1 MKLHLPHLL
10 RAAVLAC
17 LAAFPV
23 ANATTLV
30 ANGVNPDNITSSTRF
45 FDNGKGYYWQA
56 MGQQPWRG
64 AGQLFNQF
72 GNFSFMG
79 ELQRRLR
86 GTTMSLETFAPLLDD
101 ENTCWYNVSANVFT
115 YWESVYGV
123 FADPTRTLPYG
134 YTYDKQYLDDLGGTQ
149 SLRVDM
155 LFYDT
160 WTNYNGQEA
169 AGGDFMM
176 IAPWY
181 LADNHEYTSIGGPYS
196 VLRNDS
202 TKGGYFSQ
210 WFPRNNFDATVKM
223 YRDMDGNLP
232 DLKAAA
238 DALIDAFGAVD
249 NGDGTFSHTAEGQI
263 AFIGIVSPD
272 GAGHAMT
279 SYGFET
285 NPDGTLKS
293 ILFANSDDME
303 YRTFTLYTGMQDG
316 KIFLFEDEGHTTLWT
331 YGQDERG
338 VDLTWSMDEVEF
350 IPTPVALKELAAQYN
365 HGQLTWSGTTGTW
378 KIAAAVDPDVALPT
392 ADGGWVIPVEG
403 TNYAAAFTPDRSV
416 LFNDLSA
423 GSAFGGTV
431 NLAETINV
439 PSMTIANTEQ
449 NYVFD
454 GAPDRSLRAEELVKE
469 GTGSAVFTNIS
480 LFSPQLKLKA
490 GELIMGENSMLG
502 GVSTVTVE
510 GGTLA
515 FDGGY
520 VDGGSGSITATA
532 GELAVRRSA
541 QIQSSAI
548 TIGESAAI
556 IFHATPAQLD
566 STLLT
571 AGGTVAING
580 LVKVNFEDW
589 ATKTVVTG
597 QAYHLVSAGTLSVA
611 NPENLLVSSSSIP
624 DIAEY
629 DAVLKVEG
637 NALNLI
643 FTQGLAVY
651 WAGGT
656 TGTWNRAE
664 DNIVWAEERGGEPA
678 KHYDSEYYTAH
689 FDGAQAVT
697 TITVGEEIKL
707 MEWNVS
713 GGEYHFTG
721 ADRVSPSKRIV
732 VQNGGTM
739 VVDKAPQ
746 LSGAP
751 LIVGEGSSFTMTDED
766 DLSVW
771 TLENEGVVNIAEGS
785 LALRSATTQGG
796 DVHVA
801 KGLTLAAASDNYFDE
816 LHVGGAVTYSGGA
829 GVLHV
834 GAGSTIYTVG
844 GGILQMR
851 DAEGT
856 VELTTEGTTT
866 LARII
871 GPGSLDVA
879 GSLHLTDATTYDATL
894 TVNDTLHLDAATTI
908 TNLSAGYIKPEEGA
922 TLTVTE
928 VLDCPQ
934 LEVSSI
940 TSFNSPQ
947 YSAGSLASDS
957 MEFRL
962 TVDALESVKSFGFL
976 SGDTISLLHNTGATP
991 SWVSTLTLTG
1001 GSSYLDLDDG
1011 KDHVARI
1018 AQNDNGDVVLHIS
1031 VIDTL
1036 QWVSEDGVWSSFR
1049 DWDANGSEFTE
1060 PTPATP
1066 VGFLGE
1072 GTAVVDINGD
1082 RTVKSILLESVNK
1095 DYTIKG
1101 EGTLAAQKIDVRG
1114 GDHTLGDGERQLVVE
1129 VENTVTIGTRG
1140 SLTVTDNTR
1149 LTADSIS
1156 ADGNNAALTND
1167 GQVRVRDISAAGAI
1181 IRNSGTIT
1189 LETASVSAIVGNSG
1203 TQAQAGDIIIMEGG
1217 QLNLA
1222 KDSRIGY
1229 LDNGGAVNARSA
1241 WLTLL
1246 QETTRGGEVN
1256 AGTLNLTAGNNAF
1269 SKLVAFTVNGN
1280 SGSLYMG
1287 DSSNIQNLNGGGSLH
1302 LTDGYAEVDNPGYDL
1317 QNLSIADGAFLRFGA
1332 TESPLGPTGH
1342 FKGIADVLPQEYLWT
1357 EIHGTFSSGGDLV
1370 SNRSLIFDKKVA
1382 NGGNL
1387 TAPAVALSSTGNAF
1401 GDLITDSIVFTSA
1414 PSEAAPMVYV
1424 NRLANYSE
1432 DITTITLGLE
1442 EVPELAGAYELIA
1455 GCGITAAESCTL
1467 SSDALSNLRREHFN
1481 GELEERDGNLWI
1493 NIDSMGENH
1502 YPEITDGNAG
1512 KGAQMASEAYFELS
1526 PQLNRDQYPDLAKAL
1541 DGLDSHLARGNR
1553 EDADKLA
1560 SAIAGASIPALHEA
1574 IRGDVD
1580 RQLRAIRNRTTTMGI
1595 NSCCATPKDL
1605 PYVNAWINA
1614 EGDYRRMEHDKTLSG
1629 YKYNTW
1635 GGTVGVDLD
1644 VTSNT
1649 TAGLA
1654 VTAMFGD
1661 FKSDAADHLDG
1672 DLDNYYLTAFVRH
1685 SNRSWVH
1692 TFIATLG
1699 RADAD
1704 VDRTVGTPFGGY
1716 ATTGSTTG
1724 SSFGLM
1730 YEAARTYALTEDSSA
1745 CIQPVFNV
1753 TYIHTSMDGYTEGGS
1768 DAALKVE
1775 DIDSNAVNI
1784 AVGARVQTAFGAD
1797 VYNRTSVFEGRAL
1810 VKGYLGDR
1818 DSRGKVQFA
1827 QLGALSNAEVR
1838 SAERGPL
1845 GLELG
1850 AGIYIPVSLNAGS
1863 IFWDASLELRTKDVN
1878 INTTI
1883 GYRYNF

>member
-1 MKLHLPHLL
+1 MKLHLPNLL

-23 ANATTLV
+23 SNATTLV

-79 ELQRRLR
+79 ELQPRLR
-86 GTTMSLETFAPLLDD
+86 GNTMSLETFVPLLDD

-123 FADPTRTLPYG
+123 FADSSRTLPYG
-134 YTYDKQYLDDLGGTQ
+134 YTYDKQYMDDLGGTQ

-181 LADNHEYTSIGGPYS
+181 LADNHEYTNIGGPYS

-210 WFPRNNFDATVKM
+210 WFPKDNADASVKM

-232 DLKAAA
+232 DLTAAA

-249 NGDGTFSHTAEGQI
+249 NGDGTYSHTAEGQI
-263 AFIGIVSPD
+263 AFIGIVAPG

-303 YRTFTLYTGMQDG
+303 YRTFTLYTGMLDG
-316 KIFLFEDEGHTTLWT
+316 KIFLYEDEGHTTLWT

-350 IPTPVALKELAAQYN
+350 IPTPKALKDVAAQYN
-365 HGQLTWSGTTGTW
+365 HGQLTWSGTTDSW
-378 KIAAAVDPDVALPT
+378 KIAAAKDPDVALPT
-392 ADGGWVIPVEG
+392 ADGGWVIPVG
-403 TNYAAAFTPDRSV
+403 TTTYAASFTQDRSV
-416 LFNDLSA
+416 RFDDVAA
-423 GSAFGGTV
+423 GSAFGGSV
-431 NLAETINV
+431 NLAESINV
-439 PSMTIANTEQ
+439 PSMTIANTVQ
-449 NYVFD
+449 DYVFD
-454 GAPDRSLRAEELVKE
+454 GGYDHGLRAEELVKE

-480 LFSPQLKLKA
+480 LYSPQMKVKA
-490 GELIMGENSMLG
+490 GELILGQDAWLG
-502 GVSTVTVE
+502 GDSSVTVE

-515 FDGGY
+515 FDGGNAEI
-520 VDGGSGSITATA
+520 SGSITATA
-532 GELAVRRSA
+532 GQVAVRQYA
-541 QIQSSAI
+541 TMHASAI
-548 TIGESAAI
+548 TIGENAAI
-556 IFHATPAQLD
+556 TFNVTPTQLASPLVNAD
-566 STLLT
+566 GAVT
-571 AGGTVAING
+571 IDG

-589 ATKTVVTG
+589 ASKTIVIG
-597 QAYHLVSAGTLSVA
+597 QAYRLVSAGTLSVA
-611 NPENLLVSSSSIP
+611 NPEGLLVSSSSIP
-624 DIAEY
+624 DIGEY
-629 DAVLKVEG
+629 DAVLAVEG

-643 FTQGLAVY
+643 FTRGNAVY
-651 WAGGT
+651 WAGGAS
-656 TGTWNRAE
+656 GTWNYAE
-664 DNIVWAEERGGEPA
+664 GNVVWAEERGGAPTTY
-678 KHYDSEYYTAH
+678 YDSNYYAAH
-689 FDGAQAVT
+689 FDGAPAVT
-697 TITVGEEIKL
+697 TITVGEEIHL
-707 MEWNVS
+707 TEWNVS

-721 ADRVSPSKRIV
+721 ADKVYPSKRIV
-732 VQNGGTM
+732 VDNGGTM

-746 LSGAP
+746 LASAP
-751 LIVGEGSSFTMTDED
+751 LIVGEGSSFTMTDD
-766 DLSVW
+766 DTLAVW
-771 TLENEGVVNIAEGS
+771 TMENAGAIDIQKGS

-796 DVHVA
+796 DVNVA
-801 KGLTLAAASDNYFDE
+801 KDLTLAAASDNIFDE
-816 LHVGGAVTYSGGA
+816 LHVGGAVTYSGDA
-829 GVLHV
+829 GVLRV
-834 GAGSTIYTVG
+834 GAGSTIHTVS
-844 GGILQMR
+844 GGILMMR

-856 VELTTEGTTT
+856 VTLTTEGTTT
-866 LARII
+866 LASIV
-871 GPGSLDVA
+871 GPGALDVA
-879 GSLHLTDATTYDATL
+879 GSLHLTGATSYDSTL
-894 TVNDTLHLDAATTI
+894 TVHDTLRLDTATTI

-922 TLTVTE
+922 ILTVTE
-928 VLDCPQ
+928 VLDSPQ

-940 TSFNSPQ
+940 TSFDAPQ

-962 TVDALESVKSFGFL
+962 TVDALESVKAFGFL
-976 SGDTISLLHNTGATP
+976 SGDTISLLRNTGAAP

-1001 GSSYLDLDDG
+1001 GASYLELGDG
-1011 KDHVARI
+1011 MDHVARI
-1018 AQNDNGDVVLHIS
+1018 AQNDHGDVVLHIS

-1049 DWDANGSEFTE
+1049 DWDSNGSGFTE

-1066 VGFLGE
+1066 VAFLGE

-1095 DYTIKG
+1095 NYTLVG
-1101 EGTLAAQKIDVRG
+1101 EGTLATQKIDVRG
-1114 GDHTLGDGERQLVVE
+1114 GSHTFGNGSQNLRVE
-1129 VENTVTIGTRG
+1129 VDGTVAIGTRG
-1140 SLTVTDNTR
+1140 CLTVTDNTK
-1149 LTADSIS
+1149 LTADEITIS
-1156 ADGNNAALTND
+1156 GSSVGLYND
-1167 GQVRVRDISAAGAI
+1167 GRVDVRNITASGAI
-1181 IRNSGTIT
+1181 IVNSGKIT
-1189 LETASVSAIVGNSG
+1189 LDTATVNAIVGRPQPQS
-1203 TQAQAGDIIIMEGG
+1203 QAGDVTVRAGG

-1229 LDNGGAVNARSA
+1229 LENGGTVNIASA
-1241 WLTLL
+1241 SLTLL
-1246 QETTRGGEVN
+1246 QETTQGGN
-1256 AGTLNLTAGNNAF
+1256 ITAGTLNLTEGTNSFNH
-1269 SKLVAFTVNGN
+1269 LVAYTVNGN

-1287 DSSNIQNLNGGGSLH
+1287 DASNITNLNGDGSLH
-1302 LTDGYAEVDNPGYDL
+1302 LTWGDAQVDNPGYDL
-1317 QNLSIADGAFLRFGA
+1317 QNLSIAEGSTLRFGA
-1332 TESPLGPTGH
+1332 TESPLVPTGH

-1357 EIHGTFSSGGDLV
+1357 EIHGTFSNGGNLV

-1387 TAPAVALSSTGNAF
+1387 TAPAVALSSTGNVF
-1401 GDLITDSIVFTSA
+1401 GDLITDAIVFTSA

-1481 GELEERDGNLWI
+1481 GSLEERDGNLWI
-1493 NIDSMGENH
+1493 NIESMGDNH

-1512 KGAQMASEAYFELS
+1512 KGAQMASQAYFELS

-1541 DGLDSHLARGNR
+1541 DGLDNYLAYSRR

-1614 EGDYRRMEHDKTLSG
+1614 EGDYRRMDSDKTLSG

-1672 DLDNYYLTAFVRH
+1672 DLNNYYLTAFVRH

-1716 ATTGSTTG
+1716 TTTGSTTG

-1863 IFWDASLELRTKDVN
+1863 IFWDASLELRTKDMN
-1878 INTTI
+1878 INTTV